1 MNRVWSI
8 FFIEEGR
15 WGKRERERVR
25 QREPSVL
32 AGTNHD
38 NTEPRRNATMAPRY
52 LARHISKTNRAS
64 LETWRVYS
72 IARCPRGAVEG
83 GSGGIYTGPVVE
95 SAAGPR
101 RPIVCPWVINFRL
114 IEIWCKRRRIVH
126 SLYAEIC
133 VAGFEFRRLPLCRGI
148 NCPFVYLP
156 GLCNRLLATLD
167 TQ

>member
-8 FFIEEGR
+8 FFIEEGG
-15 WGKRERERVR
+15 WGTRERERE
-25 QREPSVL
+25 RE
-32 AGTNHD
+32 
-38 NTEPRRNATMAPRY
+38 
-52 LARHISKTNRAS
+52 NRAFWRGPTTTTQS
-64 LETWRVYS
+64 PVETLQWRLVIWQGIFRKRIVPVWKCGAFIRS
-72 IARCPRGAVEG
+72 RAMPTRGG
-83 GSGGIYTGPVVE
+83 WIYTGPGLE